1 MKIKTDYS
9 SAEFKERQSSFE
21 FFCAQAYEYLM
32 AVHNK
37 CRARWRELFKVK
49 RALKKQVQLNLDFI
63 RKLAEWAD
71 WTPEKN
77 RELFS

>member
-9 SAEFKERQSSFE
+9 SAEFKGRQSSFE
-21 FFCAQAYEYLM
+21 FFCAQTYEYLM
-32 AVHNK
+32 AFRNE
-37 CRARWRELFKVK
+37 CRAGWRELFKVK
-49 RALKKQVQLNLDFI
+49 RALKKQVQLNLGFI
-63 RKLAEWAD
+63 RKIAEWAT